1 MAKIARIIFVLFFV
15 ALVLQGATNYYT
27 QLAQFDKKIEV
38 VDDDEILRIHHS
50 LKNIYINAI
59 VQNDALLKIEAL
71 KRLVFTSGI
80 LKLDSSGYAKELAT
94 LEKQSPSNPPVQ
106 KEVQKTVLAKKVTT
120 PKKQKTNKTS
130 LAKLESI
137 SDRGEKLELV
147 FDTKMSS
154 KDIKSFGLKS
164 RDNHREVF
172 DIAAILPNLA
182 TPKTPKSL
190 QEIKIAQYNT
200 KTLRIVLQR
209 SQEFKSKIS
218 VNGKTISIYYTDKV
232 SKTEQVNKNIKN
244 ILYLPSKKT
253 IVLDAGHGGK
263 DVGAVGSSRE
273 YEKDLVLSLALKI
286 GKNLQSRG
294 YKVFYTRTND
304 TFIGLRNRTTYAN
317 EKNADLFIS
326 IHANASDKKTF
337 HGVETF
343 FLSPDRSNR
352 SKNVAALENKA
363 DIDEMNYFAKQTY
376 LNFFNNKKIIAANK
390 LALDV
395 QQGMLS
401 ILKPKYKDIR
411 DGGVREAP
419 FWVLVGAQ
427 MPAILI
433 EAGYISNTTERKRM
447 FDPRYQDLLAKG
459 IANGLDSY
467 FAKNN

>member
-1 MAKIARIIFVLFFV
+1 MAKIAKIIFILSFVCFF
-15 ALVLQGATNYYT
+15 LNGATNYFE
-27 QLAQFDKKIEV
+27 QLEQFDKKIKIV
-38 VDDDEILRIHHS
+38 SDDEILRIHHS

-71 KRLVFTSGI
+71 QRLVTTAGI
-80 LKLDSSGYAKELAT
+80 LRLDSSGYSRELAT
-94 LEKQSPSNPPVQ
+94 LQKQFPSNKPPPKIAP
-106 KEVQKTVLAKKVTT
+106 KEVSRAKA
-120 PKKQKTNKTS
+120 PSIKKQVTYTTT
-130 LAKLESI
+130 LAKLRSI
-137 SDRGEKLELV
+137 TDKGEKLELV
-147 FDTKMSS
+147 FDKKLSS

-172 DIAAILPNLA
+172 DIAAILPFSVTLK
-182 TPKTPKSL
+182 TPKTL
-190 QEIKIAQYNT
+190 QKIKIAQYNT
-200 KTLRIVLQR
+200 KTLRLVLQR
-209 SQEFKSKIS
+209 SREFKSKIAVS
-218 VNGKTISIYYTDKV
+218 GDKINIYYTNKV
-232 SKTEQVNKNIKN
+232 SKKEQVATNIEN
-244 ILYLPSKKT
+244 ILYMPSKKT
-253 IVLDAGHGGK
+253 IVLDPGHGGK
-263 DVGAVGSSRE
+263 DVGAVGSRTL
-273 YEKDLVLSLALKI
+273 YEKNLVLSLTLKI
-286 GKNLQSRG
+286 GKNLQKKG
-294 YKVFYTRTND
+294 YRVFFTRTKD
-304 TFIGLRNRTTYAN
+304 VFIKLRDRTKYAN
-317 EKNADLFIS
+317 KKNADLFIS
-326 IHANASDKKTF
+326 VHANAADKKSL

-395 QQGMLS
+395 QQGMLN
-401 ILKPKYKDIR
+401 ILKPKYKNIR